1 MKKVAL
7 LLSLMLST
15 AGCAHANDEDIQ
27 NVPPTYDF
35 EEGDF
40 MVDLPLFCE
49 MDGTAVLDVVNSQG
63 YKLVFLA
70 EQKSMAG
77 SMLYVT
83 VFLHPERRDFYI
95 FLTNKD
101 TGAICEVTSGALGNV
116 YPLTDIENI

>member
-1 MKKVAL
+1 MKKAAL

-27 NVPPTYDF
+27 GIPPTYDF

-40 MVDLPLFCE
+40 MVDLPMFCE
-49 MDGTAVLDVVNSQG
+49 MDGTAVLDVVSSQG
-63 YKLVFLA
+63 YELVFLG
-70 EQKSMAG
+70 EQRSMAG

-83 VFLHPERRDFYI
+83 VFLHPDQKDYYI

-101 TGAICEVTSGALGNV
+101 TGAICEVTAGGLGDV
-116 YPLTDIENI
+116 YPLPDGDSI